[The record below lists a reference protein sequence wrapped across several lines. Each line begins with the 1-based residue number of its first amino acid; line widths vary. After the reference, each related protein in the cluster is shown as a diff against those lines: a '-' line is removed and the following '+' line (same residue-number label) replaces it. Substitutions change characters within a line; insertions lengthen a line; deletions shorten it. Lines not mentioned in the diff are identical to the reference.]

1 MTWSC
6 HCKISRGPNREQC
19 CSRHRCMHTL
29 GTYLVLYRIWW
40 PVTPLDHLQS
50 SQSSQWWKAPKLS
63 KYREW
68 MDECILPRVWDAP
81 TNGQCLTNIAITWE
95 HVSTAWTQLYTMLQ
109 CIEMYVPVDEWGQC
123 QRKTQQF
130 FTIAHLFDSNDESK
144 KRVMNP
150 RINHSSL

>member
-40 PVTPLDHLQS
+40 PVTPLDHHQS

-68 MDECILPRVWDAP
+68 MDECILPRVWDVP
-81 TNGQCLTNIAITWE
+81 TNGQMFNQHRNHVGTCFYSMDTIIHHIA
-95 HVSTAWTQLYTMLQ
+95 
-109 CIEMYVPVDEWGQC
+109 MYWDVCACWWMGAVP
-123 QRKTQQF
+123 KIQQF
-130 FTIAHLFDSNDESK
+130 FTIAHLFDSNDGSK